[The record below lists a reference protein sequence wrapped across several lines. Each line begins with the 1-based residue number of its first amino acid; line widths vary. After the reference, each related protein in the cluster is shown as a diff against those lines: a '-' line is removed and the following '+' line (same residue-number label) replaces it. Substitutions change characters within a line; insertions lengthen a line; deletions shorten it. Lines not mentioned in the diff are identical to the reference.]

1 MPKKSRSRPLKY
13 SDKSPGQP
21 EMSVIFDAIK
31 KVLSDFAIGDYLV
44 KSDRPGCYEVYYGK
58 TLKIRGREFPEL
70 GFVSLLVQKGYV
82 GFYFF
87 PVYMN
92 AALKN
97 KLSPELLK
105 CLKGKTC
112 FHIKKNDSALFS
124 QIRAALDL
132 GYDFYASQGW
142 K

>member
-1 MPKKSRSRPLKY
+1 LTKKSRSRPLKY

-21 EMSVIFDAIK
+21 EMSVIFDAVK
-31 KVLSDFAIGDYLV
+31 KVLSDFAKGDYFV
-44 KSDRPGCYEVYYGK
+44 KSDRPGCFEVYYGK
-58 TLKIRGREFPEL
+58 TLKIRGKEFPEL

-112 FHIKKNDSALFS
+112 FHIKRNDPTLFS
-124 QIRAALDL
+124 QIKAALDL

-142 K
+142 N